1 MKSAILGTG
10 SYLPTK
16 SVSNQDLVDTGLD
29 TSDEWIVSRTGIK
42 SRRVAAPEQA
52 TSDLAIEASRRALE
66 SAQVKASELGYIVCA
81 TSTPDHQLPAVANL
95 VQDKIGATCGAIDM
109 NAGCSGFVQAFLVGH
124 ALHEQSGGR
133 PVLVIGADAYSRIMN
148 WSDRRTAVFFGDGAG
163 ALVIGQS
170 NESARPC
177 LLSSQSGS
185 DGSGGSCITTR
196 AGGSRSPM
204 TPEALASGAG
214 FLTMDGPAVW
224 KFAVSTVPQLVR
236 DVVKDA
242 GLSLEDIRLIV
253 PHQANQKML
262 GVIAEELGVNSD
274 VLFSNVDKNANTA
287 AASVGL
293 ALDEAVS
300 AGRLSRGDHL
310 VLVGFGAGLAWS
322 AACIRF

>member
-10 SYLPTK
+10 SYLPVK
-16 SVSNQDLVDTGLD
+16 SVSNQELVDTGLD
-29 TSDEWIVSRTGIK
+29 TSDEWIVSRTGIR
-42 SRRVAAPEQA
+42 SRRIVAPEQA
-52 TSDLAIEASRRALE
+52 TSDLAVEASRRALK
-66 SAQVKASELGYIVCA
+66 SAGIDAKELGYIVCA

-163 ALVIGQS
+163 ALVIGRA
-170 NESARPC
+170 EAEAGC
-177 LLSSQSGS
+177 LLSSKSGS
-185 DGSGGSCITTR
+185 DGSGGACITTR

-204 TPEALASGAG
+204 TPEALESGAG

-224 KFAVSTVPQLVR
+224 KFAVSTVPDLVR
-236 DVVKDA
+236 EVVADA

-262 GVIAEELGVNSD
+262 GVIAEELGVTAET
-274 VLFSNVDKNANTA
+274 LFSNVDKNANTA
-287 AASVGL
+287 AASVGI
-293 ALDEAVS
+293 ALDEAV
-300 AGRLSRGDHL
+300 AEGRVQRGEHL
-310 VLVGFGAGLAWS
+310 VIVGFGAGLAWS